1 LTAVFTHRIK
11 YNRIMQNLQHAMA
24 DQHGEIGMLRSW
36 YAIGI
41 GLALAQS
48 NASGAEPE
56 QYQTPRTRVAHHH
69 STTKAATNQEKAL
82 LLLKAQVRD
91 LRRQLGAIDPK
102 VNAIDPMREELIE
115 LKAKLAGQSMLTT
128 SLIMLPKPQSTA
140 VVEPKQATLK
150 LPDLSEASRQPPTTM
165 PMPDQP
171 RLPENPATASLPALI
186 EERPPQ
192 PPGSKSAVEEAKTYL
207 LKTATPGYTMVR
219 QGPDVA
225 IGRLHPDFIVKLAAA
240 IKLAR
245 EAGMHNAGVF
255 SAYRPPAF
263 GVGGFGNKFNSLHS
277 YGLAVDMTGIGSAGS
292 KLAHRWQSI
301 VHEVGLYLPYGPN
314 NRAEFNHT
322 QLVPTRV
329 AAAYLRHTITASG
342 PKDLSQMWLASGDRA
357 HLDEDAAHAEA
368 KAISEPILHEPLPP
382 VPKRANAS
390 KGKSI
395 GRQAGKS
402 RAAQKISQRQQPRT
416 AKIASNAKVASSAKV
431 ESSARNRARKPNL
444 VWMYKVLLTD
454 A

>member
-1 LTAVFTHRIK
+1 
-11 YNRIMQNLQHAMA
+11 M
-24 DQHGEIGMLRSW
+24 E
-36 YAIGI
+36 
-41 GLALAQS
+41 
-48 NASGAEPE
+48 
-56 QYQTPRTRVAHHH
+56 
-69 STTKAATNQEKAL
+69 KAAANQEKAL

-102 VNAIDPMREELIE
+102 VSAIDPMRAELIE

-128 SLIMLPKPQSTA
+128 SLIMLPKPQSAA

-150 LPDLSEASRQPPTTM
+150 LPDLSEASRQSPIAIPI
-165 PMPDQP
+165 PEQP
-171 RLPENPATASLPALI
+171 RLPENPATASLPAVI

-192 PPGSKSAVEEAKTYL
+192 PLSSKSAVEEAKTYL
-207 LKTATPGYTMVR
+207 LKTATPGYTMLR
-219 QGPDVA
+219 QGADVA

-245 EAGMHNAGVF
+245 EAGMSNAGVF

-263 GVGGFGNKFNSLHS
+263 GVGGFSDKFNSLHS

-292 KLAHRWQSI
+292 KLAARWQSI

-322 QLVPTRV
+322 QLVPTKV
-329 AAAYLRHTITASG
+329 AADYLRHTITASG
-342 PKDLSQMWLASGDRA
+342 PKDLSRMWLASGDRA
-357 HLDEDAAHAEA
+357 HLDDDAAHAEA
-368 KAISEPILHEPLPP
+368 KAVSEPILQEPLPP
-382 VPKRANAS
+382 VPKRANAN

-395 GRQAGKS
+395 GRQAGKDH
-402 RAAQKISQRQQPRT
+402 ATQKTSQRQQQPRT
-416 AKIASNAKVASSAKV
+416 AKVAASTRS
-431 ESSARNRARKPNL
+431 RARKPNL

>member
-1 LTAVFTHRIK
+1 
-11 YNRIMQNLQHAMA
+11 
-24 DQHGEIGMLRSW
+24 MLRGW

-41 GLALAQS
+41 GLALVQS
-48 NASGAEPE
+48 SASSAEPE
-56 QYQTPRTRVAHHH
+56 QYRTPRTRVAHHH
-69 STTKAATNQEKAL
+69 SVAKAAANQEKAL

-102 VNAIDPMREELIE
+102 VSAIDPMRAELVE

-128 SLIMLPKPQSTA
+128 SLIMLPKPQSVA

-150 LPDLSEASRQPPTTM
+150 LPDLTEFNRQTPIAIPV
-165 PMPDQP
+165 PQQP
-171 RLPENPATASLPALI
+171 RLPENPATASLPAVI
-186 EERPPQ
+186 EERAPQ
-192 PPGSKSAVEEAKTYL
+192 ALSARSAIEEAKTYL
-207 LKTATPGYTMVR
+207 LKTATPGYTMIR
-219 QGPDVA
+219 QGPEVA

-245 EAGMHNAGVF
+245 EAGMSNAGVF

-263 GVGGFGNKFNSLHS
+263 GVGGFSDKFNSLHS
-277 YGLAVDMTGIGSAGS
+277 YGLAVDMTGIGSPGS

-301 VHEVGLYLPYGPN
+301 VHQVGLYLPYGPD

-322 QLVPTRV
+322 QLVPTKV
-329 AAAYLRHTITASG
+329 AAAYLRRTITASG

-357 HLDEDAAHAEA
+357 QLDDAARAQAEA
-368 KAISEPILHEPLPP
+368 INEPILQEPLPP

-395 GRQAGKS
+395 GRQAGKD
-402 RAAQKISQRQQPRT
+402 RAAQKTSQRQKQPRT
-416 AKIASNAKVASSAKV
+416 AKVASSAKV
-431 ESSARNRARKPNL
+431 AASARGRARKPNL